1 MKFYLI
7 PRLNYFYSLRDFGI
21 SLMGTF
27 RSVKDTSQISKIF
40 NTDNIYFSNSAR
52 TGLRLLLN
60 SLNLPP
66 NARIGIQIYNC
77 NTVFGAISK
86 SGYKPVFIDIDEN
99 LTISPDDLNKKKD
112 QIDALIVTH
121 IFGIPADVD
130 QFKRIIGNKPII
142 EDCAH
147 SFLSVGNGN
156 LTGTIG
162 DAAIFSFG
170 KAKFPSIGNG
180 GFVIINNRN
189 IIPRFNA
196 NFKELKENNIFDE
209 IKNLLISL
217 FQRLLHDKYIYRV
230 ITFPFVKKLN
240 NSLELDKNY
249 FYEEKKAYKSSLSL
263 FLHKSSEYELIKE
276 KQIKNAILLK
286 RYLNKFENLKFIR
299 INDKSEPNYFMLPVI
314 TNKKQHLIESFNKM
328 GIEIGSH
335 FEKSIE
341 WAKEYGYQTN
351 DCRNAESIIHNL
363 VILPTYMSLK
373 LD

>member
-7 PRLNYFYSLRDFGI
+7 PRLNYLYSLRDLRI
-21 SLMGTF
+21 SLIGIF
-27 RSVKDTSQISKIF
+27 RSVRDTSKILTIF
-40 NTDNIYFSNSAR
+40 NTDKIYFLNSAR

-66 NARIGIQIYNC
+66 DARIGIQIYNC
-77 NTVFGAISK
+77 HTVFRAISK

-112 QIDALIVTH
+112 QIDALIITH
-121 IFGIPADVD
+121 IFGIPADVG
-130 QFKRIIGNKPII
+130 QLKRIIGNKPVI

-147 SFLSVGNGN
+147 SFLSVRDGK

-180 GFVIINNRN
+180 GFVIINNKN
-189 IIPRFNA
+189 IIPQFYA
-196 NFKELKENNIFDE
+196 QYTELDKIYFFEE

-217 FQRLLHDKYIYRV
+217 IQSVLHNRYIYRL
-230 ITFPFVKKLN
+230 ITFPFIKKLN
-240 NSLELDKNY
+240 NTLELDKNY
-249 FYEEKKAYKSSLSL
+249 LHKEKKVYKSSMSL
-263 FLHKSSEYELIKE
+263 FLHKSSDYELIKE
-276 KQIKNAILLK
+276 NQIKNAILLK
-286 RYLNKFENLKFIR
+286 RYLNKFENLEFVR
-299 INDKSEPNYFMLPVI
+299 IDDKSKPNFFMLPVI
-314 TNKKQHLIESFNKM
+314 TNKKQHLIKAFNKI
-328 GIEIGSH
+328 GVEIGSH

-351 DCRNAESIIHNL
+351 DCRNAETKIPSL
-363 VILPTYMSLK
+363 VLFPTYISVK
-373 LD
+373 FK

>member
-1 MKFYLI
+1 M
-7 PRLNYFYSLRDFGI
+7 I
-21 SLMGTF
+21 SLIGLF
-27 RSVKDTSQISKIF
+27 RSIIDISELLKVF
-40 NTDNIYFSNSAR
+40 NNKNIYFLNSAR

-60 SLNLPP
+60 SLDLPP

-77 NTVFGAISK
+77 HTVFGAISK
-86 SGYKPVFIDIDEN
+86 SGYRPVFIDIDEN
-99 LTISPDDLNKKKD
+99 LTLSPDDLNKKKD

-121 IFGIPADVD
+121 IFGIPADIE

-147 SFLSVGNGN
+147 SFLSVRNGN
-156 LTGTIG
+156 LTGNIG

-189 IIPRFNA
+189 ILPKFNA
-196 NFKELKENNIFDE
+196 YFKELKENNFLDE
-209 IKNLLISL
+209 IKNLFISF
-217 FQRLLHDKYIYRV
+217 FQRLLHNKYIYRL
-230 ITFPFVKKLN
+230 ITVPFIKKLN
-240 NSLELDKNY
+240 NTLELDKNY

-286 RYLNKFENLKFIR
+286 SYLNKFENLEFIR
-299 INDKSEPNYFMLPVI
+299 INDKSNPNFFMLPVI
-314 TNKKQHLIESFNKM
+314 TNKKHHLIESFNKM

-341 WAKEYGYQTN
+341 WAKEYGYENN
-351 DCRNAESIIHNL
+351 DCINAESIIHKL
-363 VILPTYMSLK
+363 VLFPTYKSLK